1 MAKSPGVA
9 NPMACATGITGVA
22 GVWSYGLSPSLRA
35 KRSNPFFLCAARW
48 IASVATLLA
57 MTIGYTF
64 AFSRRDAPGVLH
76 FVVPPKNQRAQGK
89 PGTRCTR
96 GLACNDAKAA
106 HTSIQVQR
114 RHSDFPCAM
123 ALRLMPC
130 SPRRRVLFLSPSL
143 TD

>member
-9 NPMACATGITGVA
+9 NPTACATGITGVA

-64 AFSRRDAPGVLH
+64 AFSRRDAPGVLLETLPSKIQGRRESRVH
-76 FVVPPKNQRAQGK
+76 AAPAVSRA
-89 PGTRCTR
+89 
-96 GLACNDAKAA
+96 NDAKAA
-106 HTSIQVQR
+106 YTSIQVQR

-130 SPRRRVLFLSPSL
+130 SPRRRVLFFSPSL